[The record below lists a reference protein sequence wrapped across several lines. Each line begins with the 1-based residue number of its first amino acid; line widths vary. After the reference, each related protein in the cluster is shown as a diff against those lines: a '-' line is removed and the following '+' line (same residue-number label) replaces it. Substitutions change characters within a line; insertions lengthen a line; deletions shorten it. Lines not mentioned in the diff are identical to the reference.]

1 MLKSCSVTIL
11 NGFRSIEPTQYAI
24 PFISVISDLTFSI
37 KLSSST
43 SVTVNVHPN
52 FSAIEPTSVSF
63 LATRWISFPE
73 FFNCSA
79 KLDPI
84 DPVAPKIRYFSDM
97 SEKYLIFGAT
107 GSIGSS
113 LAEQLKN
120 SGNDIHLVARNE
132 TEVGSIAEK
141 LGCTF
146 TVTDVLEDN
155 FIEKVKSDITE
166 IKGIAYCVGSIDLK
180 PLRMVTEQDF
190 NKCMKLNLY
199 SAVEVIKGYQ
209 ESLKKNK
216 GSIVLFSTVAA
227 QRGFTNHAIIA
238 SAKAAVEGLTV
249 SLAAEFAPNI
259 RVNCIA
265 PSLTKSKIAE
275 PMLKNTTI
283 AEGIA
288 KAHPLKR
295 LGEGKDSASLAKFL
309 ITEDGSWVTGQIIAV
324 DGGRSKLS

>member
-1 MLKSCSVTIL
+1 
-11 NGFRSIEPTQYAI
+11 
-24 PFISVISDLTFSI
+24 
-37 KLSSST
+37 
-43 SVTVNVHPN
+43 
-52 FSAIEPTSVSF
+52 
-63 LATRWISFPE
+63 
-73 FFNCSA
+73 
-79 KLDPI
+79 
-84 DPVAPKIRYFSDM
+84 M
-97 SEKYLIFGAT
+97 SEKFVIFGAT

-120 SGNDIHLVARNE
+120 SENDIHLVARNE
-132 TEVGSIAEK
+132 SELNSISEK
-141 LGCTF
+141 LGCLH
-146 TVTDVLEDN
+146 TVADVLEDG
-155 FIEKVKSDITE
+155 FIEKVKSDISE
-166 IKGIAYCVGSIDLK
+166 IKGLAYCVGSIDLK
-180 PLRMVTEQDF
+180 PLRMVNEQDF
-190 NKCMKLNLY
+190 QKCMKLNLY
-199 SAVEVIKGYQ
+199 SAVEAIKGFQ

-259 RVNCIA
+259 RVNCVA

-275 PMLKNTTI
+275 PMLKNTAI

-295 LGEGKDSASLAKFL
+295 LGEGKDSAALAKFL
-309 ITEDGSWVTGQIIAV
+309 LTEDSSWVTGQIIAV

>member
-1 MLKSCSVTIL
+1 
-11 NGFRSIEPTQYAI
+11 
-24 PFISVISDLTFSI
+24 
-37 KLSSST
+37 
-43 SVTVNVHPN
+43 
-52 FSAIEPTSVSF
+52 
-63 LATRWISFPE
+63 
-73 FFNCSA
+73 
-79 KLDPI
+79 
-84 DPVAPKIRYFSDM
+84 M
-97 SEKYLIFGAT
+97 SEKYVIFGAT

-113 LAEQLKN
+113 LADQLKS

-132 TEVGSIAEK
+132 SELSSISEK
-141 LGCTF
+141 LGCSY
-146 TVTDVLEDN
+146 TVTNVLEEG
-155 FIEKVKSDITE
+155 FIEKVKSDISE
-166 IKGIAYCVGSIDLK
+166 IQGLAYCVGSIDLK
-180 PLRMVTEQDF
+180 PLRMINEQDF
-190 NKCMKLNLY
+190 QKCMKLNLY
-199 SAVEVIKGYQ
+199 SAVEAIKGYQ

-259 RVNCIA
+259 RVNCVA

-275 PMLKNTTI
+275 PMLKNTAV

-295 LGEGKDSASLAKFL
+295 LGEGKDSAALAKFL
-309 ITEDGSWVTGQIIAV
+309 LTEDSSWVTGQIIAV

>member
-1 MLKSCSVTIL
+1 
-11 NGFRSIEPTQYAI
+11 
-24 PFISVISDLTFSI
+24 
-37 KLSSST
+37 
-43 SVTVNVHPN
+43 
-52 FSAIEPTSVSF
+52 
-63 LATRWISFPE
+63 
-73 FFNCSA
+73 
-79 KLDPI
+79 
-84 DPVAPKIRYFSDM
+84 M

-120 SGNDIHLVARNE
+120 SGQDIHLVARNE
-132 TEVGSIAEK
+132 TELSPIVEK
-141 LGCTF
+141 LGCSHTIA
-146 TVTDVLEDN
+146 DVLDEG
-155 FIEKVKSDITE
+155 FIEKVKSDILE
-166 IKGIAYCVGSIDLK
+166 IKGLAYCIGSIDLK
-180 PLRMVTEQDF
+180 PLRLVSEQDF
-190 NKCMKLNLY
+190 QKCMKLNLY
-199 SAVEVIKGYQ
+199 SAIEAIKGYQ

-216 GSIVLFSTVAA
+216 GSVVLFSTVAA

-275 PMLKNTTI
+275 PMLKNTAV

-288 KAHPLKR
+288 RAHPLKR
-295 LGEGKDSASLAKFL
+295 LGEGKDSAALAKFL
-309 ITEDGSWVTGQIIAV
+309 LTEDSSWVTGQIIAV

>member
-1 MLKSCSVTIL
+1 
-11 NGFRSIEPTQYAI
+11 
-24 PFISVISDLTFSI
+24 
-37 KLSSST
+37 
-43 SVTVNVHPN
+43 
-52 FSAIEPTSVSF
+52 
-63 LATRWISFPE
+63 
-73 FFNCSA
+73 
-79 KLDPI
+79 
-84 DPVAPKIRYFSDM
+84 M

-107 GSIGSS
+107 GSVGSS

-132 TEVGSIAEK
+132 NEVKKIADN
-141 LGCTF
+141 LDCSY
-146 TVTDVLEDN
+146 TVADVLEDG
-155 FIEKVKSDITE
+155 FVEKIRTDINE

-180 PLRMVTEQDF
+180 PLRMVTEKDL

-199 SAVEVIKGYQ
+199 SAVEAIKGYQ

-216 GSIVLFSTVAA
+216 GSVVLFSTVAA
-227 QRGFTNHAIIA
+227 QRGFTNHTIIA

-249 SLAAEFAPNI
+249 TLAAEFAPNI

-265 PSLTKSKIAE
+265 PSLSKSKIAE

-295 LGEGKDSASLAKFL
+295 LGEGKDSAALAKFL
-309 ITEDGSWVTGQIIAV
+309 ITEESSWITGQIIAV

>member
-1 MLKSCSVTIL
+1 
-11 NGFRSIEPTQYAI
+11 
-24 PFISVISDLTFSI
+24 
-37 KLSSST
+37 
-43 SVTVNVHPN
+43 
-52 FSAIEPTSVSF
+52 
-63 LATRWISFPE
+63 
-73 FFNCSA
+73 
-79 KLDPI
+79 
-84 DPVAPKIRYFSDM
+84 M

-107 GSIGSS
+107 GSVGSS

-132 TEVGSIAEK
+132 NEVKVIAEK
-141 LGCTF
+141 LGCSY
-146 TVTDVLEDN
+146 TVADVLEDG
-155 FIEKVKSDITE
+155 FIEKVKSDVNE

-180 PLRMVTEQDF
+180 PLRMVTEADM

-199 SAVEVIKGYQ
+199 SAIEAIKGFQ

-216 GSIVLFSTVAA
+216 GSVVLFSTVAA
-227 QRGFTNHAIIA
+227 QRGFTNHTIIA

-249 SLAAEFAPNI
+249 TLAAEFAPHI

-265 PSLTKSKIAE
+265 PSLSKSKIAE
-275 PMLKNTTI
+275 PMLKNPAI

-295 LGEGKDSASLAKFL
+295 LGEGKDSAALAKFL
-309 ITEDGSWVTGQIIAV
+309 ITEESSWITGQIIAV

>member
-1 MLKSCSVTIL
+1 
-11 NGFRSIEPTQYAI
+11 
-24 PFISVISDLTFSI
+24 
-37 KLSSST
+37 
-43 SVTVNVHPN
+43 
-52 FSAIEPTSVSF
+52 
-63 LATRWISFPE
+63 
-73 FFNCSA
+73 
-79 KLDPI
+79 
-84 DPVAPKIRYFSDM
+84 M

-107 GSIGSS
+107 GSVGSS

-132 TEVGSIAEK
+132 SEVKVIAEK
-141 LGCTF
+141 LGCSY
-146 TVTDVLEDN
+146 TVADVLEDG
-155 FIEKVKSDITE
+155 FIEKVKSDIND

-180 PLRMVTEQDF
+180 PLRMVTEADM

-199 SAVEVIKGYQ
+199 SAIEAIKGFQ

-216 GSIVLFSTVAA
+216 GSVVLFSTVAA
-227 QRGFTNHAIIA
+227 QRGFTNHTIIA

-249 SLAAEFAPNI
+249 TLAAEFAPHI

-265 PSLTKSKIAE
+265 PSLSKSKIAE
-275 PMLKNTTI
+275 PMLKNPAI

-295 LGEGKDSASLAKFL
+295 LGEGKDSAALAKFL
-309 ITEDGSWVTGQIIAV
+309 ITEESSWITGQIIAV

>member
-1 MLKSCSVTIL
+1 
-11 NGFRSIEPTQYAI
+11 
-24 PFISVISDLTFSI
+24 
-37 KLSSST
+37 
-43 SVTVNVHPN
+43 
-52 FSAIEPTSVSF
+52 
-63 LATRWISFPE
+63 
-73 FFNCSA
+73 
-79 KLDPI
+79 
-84 DPVAPKIRYFSDM
+84 M

-107 GSIGSS
+107 GSVGSS

-132 TEVGSIAEK
+132 NEVKAIAEK
-141 LGCTF
+141 LVCSY
-146 TVTDVLEDN
+146 TVADVLEDG
-155 FIEKVKSDITE
+155 FIEKVKSDVNE

-180 PLRMVTEQDF
+180 PLRMVTEADM

-199 SAVEVIKGYQ
+199 SAIEAIKGYQ

-216 GSIVLFSTVAA
+216 GSVVLFSTVAA
-227 QRGFTNHAIIA
+227 QRGFTNHTIIA

-249 SLAAEFAPNI
+249 TLAAEFAPHI

-265 PSLTKSKIAE
+265 PSLSKSKIAE
-275 PMLKNTTI
+275 PMLKNPAI

-295 LGEGKDSASLAKFL
+295 LGEGKDSAALAKFL
-309 ITEDGSWVTGQIIAV
+309 ITEESSWITGQIIAV

>member
-1 MLKSCSVTIL
+1 
-11 NGFRSIEPTQYAI
+11 
-24 PFISVISDLTFSI
+24 
-37 KLSSST
+37 
-43 SVTVNVHPN
+43 
-52 FSAIEPTSVSF
+52 
-63 LATRWISFPE
+63 
-73 FFNCSA
+73 
-79 KLDPI
+79 
-84 DPVAPKIRYFSDM
+84 M

-227 QRGFTNHAIIA
+227 QRGFTNHAI
-238 SAKAAVEGLTV
+238 L
-249 SLAAEFAPNI
+249 
-259 RVNCIA
+259 RQ
-265 PSLTKSKIAE
+265 
-275 PMLKNTTI
+275 LKLL
-283 AEGIA
+283 
-288 KAHPLKR
+288 LK
-295 LGEGKDSASLAKFL
+295 
-309 ITEDGSWVTGQIIAV
+309 V
-324 DGGRSKLS
+324 

>member
-1 MLKSCSVTIL
+1 
-11 NGFRSIEPTQYAI
+11 
-24 PFISVISDLTFSI
+24 
-37 KLSSST
+37 
-43 SVTVNVHPN
+43 
-52 FSAIEPTSVSF
+52 
-63 LATRWISFPE
+63 
-73 FFNCSA
+73 
-79 KLDPI
+79 
-84 DPVAPKIRYFSDM
+84 M

-107 GSIGSS
+107 GSVGSS

-132 TEVGSIAEK
+132 SEVKAIADQ
-141 LGCTF
+141 LSCSY
-146 TVTDVLEDN
+146 TVADVLEDG
-155 FIEKVKSDITE
+155 FIEKVKSDIND

-180 PLRMVTEQDF
+180 PLRMVTESDM

-199 SAVEVIKGYQ
+199 SAIEAIKGYQ

-216 GSIVLFSTVAA
+216 GSVVLFSTVAA

-249 SLAAEFAPNI
+249 TLAAEFAPHI
-259 RVNCIA
+259 RVNCVA
-265 PSLTKSKIAE
+265 PSLSKSKIAE
-275 PMLKNTTI
+275 PMLKNPTI

-295 LGEGKDSASLAKFL
+295 LGEGKDSAALAKFL
-309 ITEDGSWVTGQIIAV
+309 ITEESSWITGQIIAV